1 MYKTQREEEIFNKL
15 YDAVIRAGLIEGV
28 HSIFGAKARMRLEFT
43 RKVCETNIDVIDLS
57 VRAFNALKR
66 NGVNTLGEAV
76 DAINDGTLA
85 SFRNLGAKSL
95 KEIKVKIINYG
106 YDVLSDK
113 EKQLFLMNIV
123 EINTKG

>member
-1 MYKTQREEEIFNKL
+1 MNPMTKGETFEKL
-15 YDAVIRAGLIEGV
+15 NEAVIRAGLIEGV

-43 RKVCETNIDVIDLS
+43 RKVCDTNIDAIDLS

-113 EKQLFLMNIV
+113 KKQLFLMNIV